1 VETYIVARKIRD
13 PKAGRDAELRLSH
26 HVLSAPLADR
36 FLLSLHE
43 GDLSVWRSALQRG
56 GRAGNANKS
65 PLAPATVARLL
76 NDLRAAMFAAARKS
90 KAPAALLTIIT
101 DGLRA
106 PRQPDRAR
114 PKQILADA
122 EIRKLVEAAF
132 IQGPDFGALVMVLAA
147 TGARMD
153 QVARLTVADFQP
165 AARRLM
171 VPSSRKGRAEKQV
184 THIAV
189 PLPDDVV
196 VRLRPITAGR
206 PGHEALLLRWHHQQV
221 AGDSNTGA
229 PPRWERVSR
238 KPWSNAAQMTRTWR
252 VTIGNAKLP
261 TNLVP
266 YCLRHS
272 SIVRGLRAGLPV
284 RLVSA
289 VHDTSVA
296 MIEKHYAAF
305 IVDAVEDLLRRA
317 VVPLLSGEVGV

>member
-1 VETYIVARKIRD
+1 
-13 PKAGRDAELRLSH
+13 
-26 HVLSAPLADR
+26 
-36 FLLSLHE
+36 
-43 GDLSVWRSALQRG
+43 
-56 GRAGNANKS
+56 
-65 PLAPATVARLL
+65 
-76 NDLRAAMFAAARKS
+76 MFAAARKS

-106 PRQPDRAR
+106 PRQPDRVR

-132 IQGPDFGALVMVLAA
+132 IQNADFGALVMVLAA

-171 VPSSRKGRAEKQV
+171 VPSSRKGRGDRQV

-189 PLPDDVV
+189 PLSDDVV
-196 VRLRPITAGR
+196 VRLRRIIAGR
-206 PGHEALLLRWHHQQV
+206 LGHEPLLLRWHHQQV

-238 KPWSNAAQMTRTWR
+238 KPWSNTAQMTRPWR
-252 VTIGNAKLP
+252 VMIENAKLP
-261 TNLVP
+261 TDLVP

-272 SIVRGLRAGLPV
+272 SIARGLRAGLPAQ
-284 RLVSA
+284 LVSA

-296 MIEKHYAAF
+296 MIKKDYAVF
-305 IVDAVEDLLRRA
+305 IVDAPDDLLRHA
-317 VVPLLSGEVGV
+317 VMPLLSGEVDV